1 MITMAEA
8 KMPVLIYLI
17 AITHPLQGL
26 FNCMVY
32 FRPRYLKFRERD
44 NEEYRIASSLRAL
57 DLRVPS
63 LLNKEW
69 WENLRSHKYGNDNSI
84 KIDNSQNDAENTSS
98 NNEKDECTIV
108 CIHDTTEHAQ
118 QAA

>member
-1 MITMAEA
+1 MAEA
-8 KMPVLIYLI
+8 KMPILIYFI

-44 NEEYRIASSLRAL
+44 SEEYRIASSLRAL

-69 WENLRSHKYGNDNSI
+69 WESLRSHKYGNDNSN
-84 KIDNSQNDAENTSS
+84 KVDNSQHDAANTSS
-98 NNEKDECTIV
+98 NNGNDASTIV
-108 CIHDTTEHAQ
+108 CIHDTAEHAQ